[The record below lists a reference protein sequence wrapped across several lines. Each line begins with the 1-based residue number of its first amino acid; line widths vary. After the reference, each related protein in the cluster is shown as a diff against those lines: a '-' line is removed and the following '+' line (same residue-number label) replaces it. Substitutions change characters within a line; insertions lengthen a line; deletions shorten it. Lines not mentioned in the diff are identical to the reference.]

1 VNMHHL
7 NDDELNLAILGE
19 QLPARAADHLGS
31 CVACRRRRD
40 AFLSLVAQAGGDD
53 PDQATRT
60 RVRERALAA
69 WSGSRVTYHWVRW
82 AAAAAAVIVL
92 AVLPLLHSHTPAP
105 AKFNAEA
112 VLTEVNQM
120 LDRDPLS
127 AVVSEEVVD
136 TVVPVSH
143 EVIERSVS

>member
-1 VNMHHL
+1 MNMHHL

-19 QLPARAADHLGS
+19 ELPARAADHLGS

-40 AFLSLVAQAGGDD
+40 TYLSLVEQARGDD
-53 PDQATRT
+53 PDEATRE

-69 WSGSRVTYHWVRW
+69 WNGSRVTYQWVRW

-92 AVLPLLHSHTPAP
+92 AVLPLLRSHTPTP